1 MDFFKSQPL
10 CRFNRAWKV
19 AAYDR
24 GCVETQFSF
33 RSSYGWALVL
43 RAVDQIEINRFLR
56 SNLTVLRARK
66 PVQFDRKKGHLAL
79 NGKYPDRSHELL
91 NAENVDDSSQVIG
104 QHLQT
109 HLRTDMFK
117 GLHQEVR

>member
-1 MDFFKSQPL
+1 MSA
-10 CRFNRAWKV
+10 RG
-19 AAYDR
+19 R

-91 NAENVDDSSQVIG
+91 NAENVDDSP
-104 QHLQT
+104 
-109 HLRTDMFK
+109 
-117 GLHQEVR
+117 

>member
-1 MDFFKSQPL
+1 MRGRVS
-10 CRFNRAWKV
+10 
-19 AAYDR
+19 DR
-24 GCVETQFSF
+24 GCVETQLSF
-33 RSSYGWALVL
+33 QLSRGWARAL

-56 SNLTVLRARK
+56 SNLMFLMPPKA
-66 PVQFDRKKGHLAL
+66 VQIDRKKGHLAL
-79 NGKYPDRSHELL
+79 NGQYPDRSHEFL